1 MNPHP
6 DLHAFCSYVDQ
17 LPSVRW
23 SGAVSKIL
31 GQVVE
36 SEGPI
41 CSIGDGCEFKTRE
54 EERIAGQI
62 IGFRNRTVIAM
73 PLTSP
78 AGLRFGDLIY
88 ATGRRPALRV
98 GEALLGRVI
107 DACGDP
113 IDGAG
118 PVRASETWPFD
129 HSPPGAMERVNID
142 EALGCGIRAIDS
154 FVTCGRGQR
163 LGIFGGSGVGKS
175 TLMGMMARGTEADM
189 TVLALIG
196 ERGREVREF
205 LEGSLGVEGLR
216 RSVVIVST
224 SDQSPLLRIRAAL
237 AATAVAEYFA
247 AQGKNVLLVLD
258 SLTRFAMAQREIG
271 LAAGEPPT
279 NKGYTPSVLTMLAR
293 LVERAGRFKRGSI
306 TAFYTVLMEG
316 DDHQD
321 PLVDTVRSL
330 LDGHVVLDRKM
341 AAKGHYPPIAV
352 LDSLSRLMPAVVSPE
367 HMAKAMHIRN
377 LLATY
382 RESEDLVRIG
392 AYQKGAD
399 KLLDEALESM
409 PHIDNFLIQGAADTC
424 SFEQNL
430 QALTDLVKH

>member
-1 MNPHP
+1 
-6 DLHAFCSYVDQ
+6 
-17 LPSVRW
+17 
-23 SGAVSKIL
+23 
-31 GQVVE
+31 
-36 SEGPI
+36 
-41 CSIGDGCEFKTRE
+41 
-54 EERIAGQI
+54 
-62 IGFRNRTVIAM
+62 
-73 PLTSP
+73 
-78 AGLRFGDLIY
+78 
-88 ATGRRPALRV
+88 
-98 GEALLGRVI
+98 
-107 DACGDP
+107 
-113 IDGAG
+113 
-118 PVRASETWPFD
+118 
-129 HSPPGAMERVNID
+129 
-142 EALGCGIRAIDS
+142 
-154 FVTCGRGQR
+154 
-163 LGIFGGSGVGKS
+163 
-175 TLMGMMARGTEADM
+175 
-189 TVLALIG
+189 
-196 ERGREVREF
+196 
-205 LEGSLGVEGLR
+205 
-216 RSVVIVST
+216 
-224 SDQSPLLRIRAAL
+224 
-237 AATAVAEYFA
+237 
-247 AQGKNVLLVLD
+247 
-258 SLTRFAMAQREIG
+258 
-271 LAAGEPPT
+271 
-279 NKGYTPSVLTMLAR
+279 MLAR
-293 LVERAGRFKRGSI
+293 LVERAGRFKRGSV